1 MSRLI
6 LTGDTNENFGRY
18 VPAPYVD
25 QIYIGVDSDDTGE
38 VDVDINVYIRVDE
51 NTDETALISQ
61 IQDFRFYWHVV
72 STLSTQN
79 SDTWKTELSTNG
91 IDGLINGEYSVWS
104 LCNGGATTDRT
115 NDFTG
120 WPGSTAGNF
129 FKISELV
136 DGEGAIEYEVIFD
149 EAGNRVL
156 KFAYSSYDHS
166 ETVTLKELHSAKEEF
181 SSSDTHDLYVLA
193 WCYPGG
199 PGGEYSSVSPA
210 DEFDDRWGNLIDLR
224 TSNVAYDLFW
234 SGGQPATTEE
244 ITWVDENEEVY
255 DGTPIQS
262 ISSKYYSVDVLTHAD
277 IVAVFQGFLDTYEEE
292 AKTDESLQ
300 EMIDQISYILETYGG
315 SAEILPQLNLLR
327 RVFPSKSSATAVGR
341 FYIEFRDGIYLIN
354 TTAESGTE
362 VFKKIVLN
370 TKVID
375 NRSVSIEWT
384 APDTTEYGIIAPT
397 YPLTDAYYYAQADAP
412 NMVANMKLARTS
424 FYDTNGDGVS
434 DYDNNYG
441 FFFFDYDK
449 ALYETLAIA
458 AWFDLE
464 TIINILGK
472 EFLNNYFR
480 LSSAKF
486 LRKNKDD
493 DTWVTYRAIEANF
506 NDNDDE
512 ATGYKINTVTH
523 TITTDD
529 GAVPYVNNGDDCF
542 AYSFV
547 LLRNFQLAQE
557 AGNSDYRIM
566 CFEVQDLAEATNP
579 YSGGRGLDS
588 ENEEDNDPQGFVTI
602 HDTSLSLI
610 SEFGEAYNEAI
621 TGLAEYVTTATGECQ
636 FSELDNRWLESFV
649 IEMHAL
655 YDDDMGNAPWVFYP
669 TYYAVHKELLT
680 KELGGDLTAVMA
692 EAGKI
697 SAKINPDYGTKTE
710 LESFQED
717 FKTLYSTFYGEA
729 ASDLMAA
736 ADSGTLI
743 KYFYQLWTDD
753 ELTADATYDY
763 STDESVCDTTAY
775 ATEPPS
781 GIGASDY
788 AVDIVLVS
796 PDVIRPAADETDVGV
811 QLYGSG
817 YTYWGYV
824 EYDIRGTQWGDLIS
838 IDGVEMDNA
847 GETDIEFGS
856 EYLSIEDNNGNKVG
870 NGYLRFEPDNAY
882 GSTSETT
889 FRIVLEDALDYSTE
903 HTIKLQWDLAA
914 TVVAGDSNAD
924 DDGGYGDTGAGG
936 VLANYEWRFTT
947 ENE

>member
-104 LCNGGATTDRT
+104 LCNGGATTDRA

-120 WPGSTAGNF
+120 WPGSSTGNF

-136 DGEGAIEYEVIFD
+136 DDAGAIEYEVIFD

-166 ETVTLKELHSAKEEF
+166 STVTLKELHSAKEEF

-199 PGGEYSSVSPA
+199 PGTDFSSVSPA

-384 APDTTEYGIIAPT
+384 APDTTDYGIIEPT
-397 YPLTDAYYYAQADAP
+397 TAGAVAYYYAQADAP

-424 FYDTNGDGVS
+424 FYDTDGNGMS

-493 DTWVTYRAIEANF
+493 DGWVTYRAIEANF

-557 AGNSDYRIM
+557 AGNSGYRIM

-588 ENEEDNDPQGFVTI
+588 DNEEDNDAQGFITI

-610 SEFGEAYNEAI
+610 SEFANAYDKAI
-621 TGLAEYVTTATGECQ
+621 DGLEEYVSTATGECQ

-669 TYYAVHKELLT
+669 TYYAMHKEILT

-717 FKTLYSTFYGEA
+717 FKTLYDTFYGDAE
-729 ASDLMAA
+729 DLMAA

-788 AVDIVLVS
+788 AVEIDLVS
-796 PDVIRPAADETDVGV
+796 PSSHYPTADDTDIPVLTYGGSDSYSHWGFIIYEDYAEGGEIISVDDVEMIESSETDFE
-811 QLYGSG
+811 LGS
-817 YTYWGYV
+817 
-824 EYDIRGTQWGDLIS
+824 D
-838 IDGVEMDNA
+838 
-847 GETDIEFGS
+847 
-856 EYLSIEDNNGNKVG
+856 YLSIEDNNGNKVG
-870 NGYLRFEPDNAY
+870 NGTLKYNYDGY
-882 GSTSETT
+882 YTT
-889 FRIVLEDALDYSTE
+889 FYISLDDALDYSTE
-903 HTIKLQWDLAA
+903 HTIKIQWDGAA
-914 TVVAGDSNAD
+914 TTSAGE
-924 DDGGYGDTGAGG
+924 